1 MLKGEIDYVEVQN
14 STSSISLPMHNGF
27 FLEFI
32 IIFLGQW
39 IVYAVLSL
47 TGIWVSDYSII
58 GM

>member
-1 MLKGEIDYVEVQN
+1 MLKVEIDYVEVQN
-14 STSSISLPMHNGF
+14 STSISLPMHNGF
-27 FLEFI
+27 FSEFI

-39 IVYAVLSL
+39 IVFAVLSL